1 VDAAGNHS
9 NPTSVFQVNLSTTA
23 PGVPTI
29 DSVTDDVGSTQGT
42 VTSGKPTDDNRPL
55 LEGTTTAGNTIAIYD
70 GNTLLGNAT
79 VDLSGHWSFTPGIPL
94 ADGTHNITAVAINA
108 AGNTA
113 TSAPFCRGSRQPLPQ
128 QPRQHR

>member
-1 VDAAGNHS
+1 
-9 NPTSVFQVNLSTTA
+9 
-23 PGVPTI
+23 
-29 DSVTDDVGSTQGT
+29 
-42 VTSGKPTDDNRPL
+42 VTSGKPADDNRPL

-94 ADGTHNITAVAINA
+94 ADGTHATSLRRAINA

-113 TSAPFCRGSRQPLPQ
+113 TSAPFVVEVDTVAPTAPSTPVVTVNPDGVDVILSPGRPRGIPPQ
-128 QPRQHR
+128 RLAAAVMWVM